1 MLSHISSTHHIR
13 WHSDSQPQGKG
24 ERLMNTIPLTDTI
37 VHALAQLVD
46 DSGNNGNY
54 REPSHAD
61 IEFQVNTAGLSKHD
75 PKQQGQTIGKAK
87 RNNWR
92 NNCETIET
100 IGD

>member
-1 MLSHISSTHHIR
+1 
-13 WHSDSQPQGKG
+13 
-24 ERLMNTIPLTDTI
+24 MNTIPLTDTI

-61 IEFQVNTAGLSKHD
+61 IEFQINTAGLSKLD

-87 RNNWR
+87 RVR
-92 NNCETIET
+92 AVLYSAMELKPEAGPRLVAGLLSKVRACGGFRETSAN
-100 IGD
+100 